1 MPIYASIAT
10 SPCPVATHITTY
22 KRVIKIQERER
33 SAMSSRRTSSSA
45 SKITE
50 DEINNLIMKLRPL
63 LPRLNQRR
71 NGTVYIYIYTY
82 TLLLFHLFVSNASCL
97 SLFTYYQCLM
107 YCMVWWWYI
116 IRALIAALV
125 QCQHGETEPCFNYNL
140 AVITYIA
147 STYAYFNYL
156 FIYLEINNGSSC
168 KNNPLRSRSQQNQVH
183 RMHIQFYLFD

>member
-71 NGTVYIYIYTY
+71 NGTVYIYIYIYFAT
-82 TLLLFHLFVSNASCL
+82 FSFIC
-97 SLFTYYQCLM
+97 FQCLM

-116 IRALIAALV
+116 IRALIAAFV

-147 STYAYFNYL
+147 STYAYFSYL